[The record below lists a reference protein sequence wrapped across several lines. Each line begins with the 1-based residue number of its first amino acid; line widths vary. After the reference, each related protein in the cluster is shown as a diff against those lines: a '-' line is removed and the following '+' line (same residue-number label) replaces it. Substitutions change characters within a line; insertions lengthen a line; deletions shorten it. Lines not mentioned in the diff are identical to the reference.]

1 MTPFEPARALQG
13 APGFMLVDPNT
24 EMNVYTPSWHDPTYF
39 LPVGS
44 PQPGMSSTDDDNW
57 YHHVPD
63 LVRSVGSRRRIS
75 FLNSPSDMPTS
86 DVEPT
91 PYDLLRDTVWT
102 MSIDTHPH
110 WQRLFI
116 RNGYRRPALSNPNW
130 ALLIQG
136 MLYGYPN
143 MPFWKAPIGNAVMAL
158 SPQLAM
164 SLQTMLQDDDA
175 VEQLFAPGVDSGDPS
190 GARPSVMRFYQ
201 HWLQAR
207 VPDDWDLV
215 REPVLQPPSRQ
226 GNERSRILCQIVRPA
241 TGVHISCPSTT
252 ERALAIRPWSKLIR
266 RLTVAQQ
273 LRCLATA
280 FDPEL
285 IRAVFTGSRYEPY
298 LPRWVAEAREA
309 ESNPVG

>member
-116 RNGYRRPALSNPNW
+116 RIDRYTKRIVAN
-130 ALLIQG
+130 LL
-136 MLYGYPN
+136 
-143 MPFWKAPIGNAVMAL
+143 
-158 SPQLAM
+158 
-164 SLQTMLQDDDA
+164 
-175 VEQLFAPGVDSGDPS
+175 
-190 GARPSVMRFYQ
+190 
-201 HWLQAR
+201 
-207 VPDDWDLV
+207 
-215 REPVLQPPSRQ
+215 
-226 GNERSRILCQIVRPA
+226 
-241 TGVHISCPSTT
+241 
-252 ERALAIRPWSKLIR
+252 
-266 RLTVAQQ
+266 QQ
-273 LRCLATA
+273 LPTTWRGRSQNQSHRRVSTH
-280 FDPEL
+280 
-285 IRAVFTGSRYEPY
+285 
-298 LPRWVAEAREA
+298 
-309 ESNPVG
+309 